1 MYLVSILWFLSWIA
15 VVVVA
20 LFLVKFLIVRYEKD
34 LEL

>member
-15 VVVVA
+15 LVVVA